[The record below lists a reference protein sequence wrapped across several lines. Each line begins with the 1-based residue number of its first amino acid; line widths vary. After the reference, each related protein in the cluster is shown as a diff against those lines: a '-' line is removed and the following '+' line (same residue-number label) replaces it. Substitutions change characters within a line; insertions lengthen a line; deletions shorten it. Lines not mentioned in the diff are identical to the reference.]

1 MDYHHIAT
9 ALDFYK
15 GRGYVYVP
23 DAPWHVGRDAY
34 YATKPAFA
42 RDAHYIEGGNE
53 ASSSPSE
60 NPSNRYLVASGEQS
74 FLQMMLD
81 GQKLKRHV
89 CVTPCFRIERYDHW
103 HLPYFMKVELINA
116 QDTDRSHLYDMV
128 HDAMSFFEKFFSI
141 RTEVIG
147 DSIDIVEKGTRAELG
162 SYGIRERDICGKR
175 YRWIYGTGCAE
186 PRLSTAIQR
195 HNSQVGR

>member
-1 MDYHHIAT
+1 MDYHHIAM
-9 ALDFYK
+9 AVDFYK

-34 YATKPAFA
+34 YATKPVDAVDVSYVENVEGIRRHA
-42 RDAHYIEGGNE
+42 RDEF
-53 ASSSPSE
+53 
-60 NPSNRYLVASGEQS
+60 LVASGEQS

-89 CVTPCFRIERYDHW
+89 CVTPCYRVERYDNW

-147 DSIDIVEKGTRAELG
+147 DSVDIVEKGTRAELG
-162 SYGIRERDICGKR
+162 SYGIRERDIGGKR